1 MGNIQHIHSISKH
14 EFDTIWGLKSLAML
28 SVFFAHMPWHDKDS
42 LMYII
47 YSYLGIIGV
56 PIFLF
61 LSGYLSLQSKKTIG
75 KQVKS
80 IIIPWIIYATMTF
93 MGSVLINHRI
103 SCAFTD
109 LLSDYFR
116 WVCGSGSIYYFLSV
130 LLICQLISKYF
141 NEWLLVAV
149 SLVSIGL
156 SWEYI
161 PHNGI
166 FTRYLNPF
174 NFIIYYALGR
184 LVRKLRYTHF
194 NTSKFTG
201 GVKILLST
209 IVIFCAVMLWK
220 GEPTYFNLLCV
231 PFSMSFLVI
240 LYNVLNSFNAPLLI
254 NIGKISFVVYLIHI
268 QIVGVIN
275 TWMTGHGLEYFK
287 VFCAYAVVCAI
298 VLAYKTIVLSFD
310 KWHLSQ
316 FLGFR

>member
-1 MGNIQHIHSISKH
+1 
-14 EFDTIWGLKSLAML
+14 
-28 SVFFAHMPWHDKDS
+28 
-42 LMYII
+42 MYII

-75 KQVKS
+75 KQAKS

-93 MGSVLINHRI
+93 VGSVLINHRI

-130 LLICQLISKYF
+130 LLICQLISKRF
-141 NEWLLVAV
+141 NEWLLVAI

-161 PHNGI
+161 PHNVI

-174 NFIIYYALGR
+174 NFIIYYTLGC
-184 LVRKLRYTHF
+184 LVRKYAIPLQ
-194 NTSKFTG
+194 NLLG
-201 GVKILLST
+201 GEILLST

-240 LYNVLNSFNAPLLI
+240 LYNVLNSFNDPLLI

>member
-1 MGNIQHIHSISKH
+1 MGNIQHIHSISEH
-14 EFDTIWGLKSLAML
+14 ESDTIWGLKALAML
-28 SVFFAHMPWHDKDS
+28 SVFFAHMPWHNKDS

-75 KQVKS
+75 KQAKS

-93 MGSVLINHRI
+93 VGSVLINHRI

-130 LLICQLISKYF
+130 LLICQLISKRL
-141 NEWLLVAV
+141 NEWLLVTV

-166 FTRYLNPF
+166 LTRYLNPF

-184 LVRKLRYTHF
+184 LVRKYAIPLQDIL
-194 NTSKFTG
+194 G
-201 GVKILLST
+201 GKNSLST
-209 IVIFCAVMLWK
+209 IVIFCVVMLWK

-231 PFSMSFLVI
+231 PFSMSFFVI
-240 LYNVLNSFNAPLLI
+240 LYNILNRFNAPLLI

-275 TWMTGHGLEYFK
+275 TWMTGHGLEHFK
-287 VFCAYAVVCAI
+287 VFCAYAIVCAI
-298 VLAYKTIVLSFD
+298 VFAYKVIVLSFD

>member
-1 MGNIQHIHSISKH
+1 
-14 EFDTIWGLKSLAML
+14 
-28 SVFFAHMPWHDKDS
+28 MPWHDKDS

-75 KQVKS
+75 KQAKS

-93 MGSVLINHRI
+93 VGSVLINHRI

-130 LLICQLISKYF
+130 LLICQLISKRF
-141 NEWLLVAV
+141 NEWLLVAI

-161 PHNGI
+161 PHNVI

-174 NFIIYYALGR
+174 NFIIYYTLGC
-184 LVRKLRYTHF
+184 LVRKYAIPLQ
-194 NTSKFTG
+194 NLLG
-201 GVKILLST
+201 GEILLST

-240 LYNVLNSFNAPLLI
+240 LYNVLNSFNDPLLI